1 MVSFIKSFI
10 KNPSDLSSDS
20 PAPAVTILLDRS
32 LAREWIVVGL
42 LFLIALG
49 SRLPFQSDILYHWDS
64 VNFAYAIREFNI
76 AQEQPQPPGY
86 IVYVWL
92 TQFVDG
98 FIGDAPTTLV
108 SLSLISSTLAAVAM
122 YYLGRSM
129 FNRFVGLIAAL
140 FLITSPLFW
149 FYSEIALPHTM
160 DTLLVIVSVWWLYE
174 TMRGNYGYLLPAIVV
189 LAVAGG
195 VRQQT
200 LVFLAPL
207 VLFALRGVGWRRFI
221 MAGLLGALICLAW
234 FIPLMILSDGLSNY
248 MRVMGEFSQ
257 RFQSTTSVFMGAG
270 WWGLRR
276 NLIKLTL
283 YTLFGWS
290 VAVIPFGIYVGRQLW
305 RRDLPKAWE
314 QVAFLSL
321 WIAPSLFFYA
331 LIHMGQQ
338 GLVFVFLPALL
349 LISALSLQQLFK
361 TSPAWFLAGA
371 TILIAINIGIFWLA
385 PEYPLGPTGPR
396 LLTHAT
402 LVNSDN
408 YYRQRFEAI
417 QQNFSPTSAAI
428 LAVNWHHVEYYL
440 PAYTVSH
447 FGLGSKWEVNAGE
460 PTTGFQ
466 QPSAVTPADLGLQL
480 DANGKAVVI
489 IFDPSLVAFNRTPEA
504 TSHLP
509 LPGGGSL
516 DYIRLGSH
524 DQLLF
529 DADSFGLVTYN

>member
-10 KNPSDLSSDS
+10 KNPPDLNSDS
-20 PAPAVTILLDRS
+20 AAPAVTTSLEQS
-32 LAREWIVVGL
+32 LAREWVVVGL
-42 LFLIALG
+42 LFLIALV

-92 TQFVDG
+92 TQFLDG

-108 SLSLISSTLAAVAM
+108 SLSLISSALSTVAM

-129 FNRFVGLIAAL
+129 FNRLIGLIAAL
-140 FLITSPLFW
+140 LLATSPLFW
-149 FYSEIALPHTM
+149 FYSEIALPHTL

-174 TMRGNYGYLLPAIVV
+174 TMRGNHRYLLPAIVV

-207 VLFALRGVGWRRFI
+207 LLFALRGVGWRRFF
-221 MAGLLGALICLAW
+221 MAGLLGTLICLAW

-248 MRVMGEFSQ
+248 MRVMSEFSQ
-257 RFQSTTSVFMGAG
+257 RFQSTTSVFSGAG
-270 WWGLRR
+270 WWGVRR
-276 NLIKLTL
+276 NLIKLSL
-283 YTLFGWS
+283 YTLYAWS
-290 VAVIPFGIYVGRQLW
+290 VAIIPVGLYLGLSLW

-314 QVAFLSL
+314 KVTFLSL
-321 WIAPSLFFYA
+321 WIVPTVFFYA

-349 LISALSLQQLFK
+349 LISALSLQQLLK

-371 TILIAINIGIFWLA
+371 ATLVALNIGIFWLA
-385 PEYPLGPTGPR
+385 PEHPLGPTGPR
-396 LLTHAT
+396 LLSHAT
-402 LVNSDN
+402 LVNSDD
-408 YYRQRFEAI
+408 YYRHRFEAI
-417 QQNFSPTSAAI
+417 KQNFPPASTAI
-428 LAVNWHHVEYYL
+428 LAANWHHVEYYL
-440 PAYTVSH
+440 PDYSVSRFTV
-447 FGLGSKWEVNAGE
+447 GSKWEVNAGL
-460 PTTGFQ
+460 PLSDSQ
-466 QPSAVTPADLGLQL
+466 QSLTFTLADLGLQPGL
-480 DANGKAVVI
+480 NDQANIV
-489 IFDPSLVAFNRTPEA
+489 IFDPILADFNRTSDV
-504 TSHLP
+504 TSRLP
-509 LPGGGSL
+509 LPGGDAL
-516 DYIRLGSH
+516 DYIQLGTH

-529 DADSFGLVTYN
+529 EANSFGLVTQN